1 LILAL
6 LAASKAAAV
15 PWSTRIPATSLLLT
29 YQTMDHRSLA
39 PKCHTPTQSV
49 ANGIS
54 TERRSGTEHSIANYY
69 CGKQHAL
76 SRDKINV
83 EQESTYHWG
92 TCI

>member
-1 LILAL
+1 MFFLVLILTL

-15 PWSTRIPATSLLLT
+15 PWLLKMNQV
-29 YQTMDHRSLA
+29 YS
-39 PKCHTPTQSV
+39 PKCLTPTQSV

-69 CGKQHAL
+69 CGKQHAS
-76 SRDKINV
+76 SRDKTNV
-83 EQESTYHWG
+83 EQESTYHRG